1 MEAMMQPQQGKKRG
15 QKKQSKSRPE
25 AIITQD
31 VPMNSSRQL
40 EFPNTGRS
48 SEPETLTASL
58 NLPESSET
66 QPDYSVPEK
75 PMVLDL
81 DLPMNSEQQTELPN
95 SVECQRPEIR
105 TVETISRAEEQ
116 QAVTAALDLPK

>member
-1 MEAMMQPQQGKKRG
+1 MSKRQPRGKLVNFLPHCSRYWRSRGNYGPQQGKKRG

-48 SEPETLTASL
+48 SEPATLTASL
-58 NLPESSET
+58 DLPESSEK

-81 DLPMNSEQQTELPN
+81 VTMEQSSQTELF
-95 SVECQRPEIR
+95 Q
-105 TVETISRAEEQ
+105 
-116 QAVTAALDLPK
+116 

>member
-1 MEAMMQPQQGKKRG
+1 MEAMMQQQQQGKKRG

-58 NLPESSET
+58 DLPESSEK
-66 QPDYSVPEK
+66 QSDYSVPEK

-81 DLPMNSEQQTELPN
+81 VTMEQSSQTELF
-95 SVECQRPEIR
+95 Q
-105 TVETISRAEEQ
+105 
-116 QAVTAALDLPK
+116 